1 MFNTW
6 NNTYDNNSFEVRKQQ
21 NSLPQTISAL
31 PTSNEQQMELKGI
44 IHIIN
49 KKS

>member
-31 PTSNEQQMELKGI
+31 PTSNEQTNGVKR
-44 IHIIN
+44 HN
-49 KKS
+49 TYYN